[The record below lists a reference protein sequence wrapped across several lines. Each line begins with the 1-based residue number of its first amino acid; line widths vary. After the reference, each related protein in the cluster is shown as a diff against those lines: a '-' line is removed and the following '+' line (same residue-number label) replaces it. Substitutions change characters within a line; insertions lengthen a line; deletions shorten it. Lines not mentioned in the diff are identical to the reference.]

1 MFRKLALAS
10 SIAAITTASYAGTF
24 ETNGFTQP
32 IHSVE
37 GAKNVADADGL
48 ATGSVLLKLG
58 AEYAA
63 NDTITFTFNNA
74 KATNSNWPTSLTSVT
89 PGTGASTL
97 GAAATAADTTL
108 NFAAST
114 NYVAGDIVTLGT
126 DTTQYRIKSL
136 GTAAAVTMTPVV
148 AVTVANGAAI
158 ITRNNKTI
166 SLGLVN
172 STDSS
177 ATYRVISVGG
187 AGSPTSSVGTLI
199 PTPMINVKTSDA
211 IARATTISVASA
223 TSTGSAMDTT
233 AGTAGVMSTVTQY
246 GFKIG
251 TAFNQTV
258 DVEQNSKA
266 FVGGDTTTGTDVLG
280 ITFTAGTTG
289 AGATATVSG
298 AGVLTQNAATAAV
311 VASINSVVHTITGDL
326 AFMDDDAAT
335 AGVQSTSGLTDNVGS
350 ITPALQTTG
359 TTFTLTDTSM
369 TSVNATITKDQAA
382 AVIPT
387 QTFSGS
393 AKTLYTSN
401 TVTASDTITYTG
413 VGTWGLNGA
422 AITVYGVPMGTTVD
436 RMIWVNNKG
445 ASAAAV
451 TASVVAGGV
460 TTSDLSLGTVAAA
473 SSTSVDEAL
482 DTALAAAGVTLPAN
496 SRATVTLSAPVKA
509 ADVTVS
515 ASYKVIADND
525 RLSLETSDTIQ
536 DSVSV
541 SGTIAPSSDC
551 ADATVVQA
559 VGSAAATTLTITNT
573 IRTATS
579 TDAIAAQAMTM
590 GNINIDDIDCASG
603 GGTVAT
609 TTVAK

>member
-1 MFRKLALAS
+1 
-10 SIAAITTASYAGTF
+10 
-24 ETNGFTQP
+24 
-32 IHSVE
+32 
-37 GAKNVADADGL
+37 
-48 ATGSVLLKLG
+48 
-58 AEYAA
+58 
-63 NDTITFTFNNA
+63 
-74 KATNSNWPTSLTSVT
+74 
-89 PGTGASTL
+89 
-97 GAAATAADTTL
+97 
-108 NFAAST
+108 
-114 NYVAGDIVTLGT
+114 
-126 DTTQYRIKSL
+126 
-136 GTAAAVTMTPVV
+136 
-148 AVTVANGAAI
+148 
-158 ITRNNKTI
+158 
-166 SLGLVN
+166 
-172 STDSS
+172 
-177 ATYRVISVGG
+177 
-187 AGSPTSSVGTLI
+187 
-199 PTPMINVKTSDA
+199 MINVKTSDA

-298 AGVLTQNAATAAV
+298 AGVLTQNAATTAV

-541 SGTIAPSSDC
+541 SGTIAPPSDC
-551 ADATVVQA
+551 ADATVAQA
-559 VGSAAATTLTITNT
+559 AGSAAASTLTLTNG
-573 IRTATS
+573 IRATAS
-579 TDAIAAQAMTM
+579 VDVIAAQAMTM
-590 GNINIDDIDCASG
+590 GNINIDDIDCAVG

>member
-10 SIAAITTASYAGTF
+10 SIAAITTASFAGTF

-37 GAKNVADADGL
+37 GLKNVADADG
-48 ATGSVLLKLG
+48 AGVGSVLLKLG

-97 GAAATAADTTL
+97 AAAATAADTTL
-108 NFAAST
+108 NFTATT
-114 NYVAGDIVTLGT
+114 NYVAGDIVTLGA

-136 GTAAAVTMTPVV
+136 ANAAAVTMTPVV
-148 AVTVANGAAI
+148 ATTVAQGGAI

-172 STDSS
+172 STDTS

-187 AGSPTSSVGTLI
+187 ANNPTSSVGTLI
-199 PTPMINVKTSDA
+199 PTPMINIKTSDA
-211 IARATTISVASA
+211 IARATTLAVTSA
-223 TSTGSAMDTT
+223 TSTGTAMDTT
-233 AGTAGVMSTVTQY
+233 AGTASVMSTVTQY
-246 GFKIG
+246 GFAIG

-266 FVGGDTTTGTDVLG
+266 FVGSDTTTGTDVLG
-280 ITFTAGTTG
+280 ITFTAGTTA
-289 AGATATVSG
+289 AGATATVNGSG
-298 AGVLTQNAATAAV
+298 ALTQNAATAAV
-311 VASINSVVHTITGDL
+311 VASINSVVHTITGDF
-326 AFMDDDAAT
+326 AFMDDAVT
-335 AGVQSTSGLTDNVGS
+335 AGVQSTSGLTDDVNTV
-350 ITPALQTTG
+350 TPALQTTG

-369 TSVNATITKDQAA
+369 TSVNATITKDQAT

-387 QTFSGS
+387 QTFTGKAVTS
-393 AKTLYTSN
+393 YTSN
-401 TVTASDTITYTG
+401 TATATDTITYTG

-422 AITVYGVPMGTTVD
+422 AITVYGVPMGSTVD

-451 TASVVAGGV
+451 TATVISGGV
-460 TTSDLSLGTVAAA
+460 TTADLSLGTVAAA

-482 DTALAAAGVTLPAN
+482 DTALATAGVTLPAN

-536 DSVSV
+536 DSVTV
-541 SGTIAPSSDC
+541 SGTIAAPSNC
-551 ADATVVQA
+551 ADATVAQA
-559 VGSAAATTLTITNT
+559 AGSAAATTLTITNG
-573 IRTATS
+573 IRATAS

-590 GNINIDDIDCASG
+590 GAINIDDIDCAVG

>member
-1 MFRKLALAS
+1 
-10 SIAAITTASYAGTF
+10 
-24 ETNGFTQP
+24 
-32 IHSVE
+32 
-37 GAKNVADADGL
+37 
-48 ATGSVLLKLG
+48 
-58 AEYAA
+58 
-63 NDTITFTFNNA
+63 
-74 KATNSNWPTSLTSVT
+74 
-89 PGTGASTL
+89 
-97 GAAATAADTTL
+97 
-108 NFAAST
+108 
-114 NYVAGDIVTLGT
+114 
-126 DTTQYRIKSL
+126 
-136 GTAAAVTMTPVV
+136 
-148 AVTVANGAAI
+148 
-158 ITRNNKTI
+158 
-166 SLGLVN
+166 
-172 STDSS
+172 
-177 ATYRVISVGG
+177 
-187 AGSPTSSVGTLI
+187 
-199 PTPMINVKTSDA
+199 
-211 IARATTISVASA
+211 
-223 TSTGSAMDTT
+223 
-233 AGTAGVMSTVTQY
+233 
-246 GFKIG
+246 
-251 TAFNQTV
+251 
-258 DVEQNSKA
+258 
-266 FVGGDTTTGTDVLG
+266 
-280 ITFTAGTTG
+280 
-289 AGATATVSG
+289 
-298 AGVLTQNAATAAV
+298 
-311 VASINSVVHTITGDL
+311 
-326 AFMDDDAAT
+326 MDDDAAT